1 MPDWFAVY
9 QESDGELVSVG
20 TVLADP
26 LRAGLAIK
34 RISGPPGREVWN
46 TSTLVFDAKPAP
58 PADVDRVEEVIAAMP
73 RRGNG
78 SFTEADVRAE
88 ITKLLGPEYQLRD
101 PDDDRD
107 LSR

>member
-46 TSTLVFDAKPAP
+46 PTTLVFDPLP
-58 PADVDRVEEVIAAMP
+58 PRPPDVDRVEEVIAAMP

-78 SFTEADVRAE
+78 SFAEADVRAE
-88 ITKLLGPEYQLRD
+88 VAKLLGPGYQFRD
-101 PDDDRD
+101 PADERD